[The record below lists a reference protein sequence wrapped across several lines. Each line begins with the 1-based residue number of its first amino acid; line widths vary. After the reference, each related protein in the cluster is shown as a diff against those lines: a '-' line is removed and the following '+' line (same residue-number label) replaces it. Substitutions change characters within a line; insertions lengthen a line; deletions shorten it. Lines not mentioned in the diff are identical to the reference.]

1 MVQHCVVPRYLSKH
15 KQKVGPTKCPFTGNW
30 TKKPRHNH
38 RMEYYITANR
48 KGVMFHVIAWMN

>member
-1 MVQHCVVPRYLSKH
+1 MVPKYLSKH

-30 TKKPRHNH
+30 TKKPQHNH

-48 KGVMFHVIAWMN
+48 KGIMLHVIAWIN